1 VEWDNREASESET
14 LHPKIHPTC
23 LSPHIIHGVHEIA
36 TEQGM
41 LSYHRLCKF
50 REHCNLSI
58 VVHRFFSFLN
68 TMKEVTLM

>member
-1 VEWDNREASESET
+1 
-14 LHPKIHPTC
+14 
-23 LSPHIIHGVHEIA
+23 
-36 TEQGM
+36 M

-58 VVHRFFSFLN
+58 VVHHFFSFLN